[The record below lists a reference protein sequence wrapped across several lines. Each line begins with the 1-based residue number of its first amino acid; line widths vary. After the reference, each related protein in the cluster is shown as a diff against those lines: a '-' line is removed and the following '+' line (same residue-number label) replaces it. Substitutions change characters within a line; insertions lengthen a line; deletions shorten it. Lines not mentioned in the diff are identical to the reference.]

1 MSVISFPNYR
11 GDASLAT
18 KPADSCV
25 AITKS
30 DDDTFAQAVRV
41 YVGTAGTVTY
51 TPADGGDDVAVPV
64 VAGGFTPSRAIAVKS
79 TGTDADDLFAV
90 Y

>member
-1 MSVISFPNYR
+1 MAVITFANYR
-11 GDASLAT
+11 GDASLAL

-30 DDDTFAQAVRV
+30 DDDTFAQPVRV
-41 YVGTAGTVTY
+41 YCGGAGNVVY
-51 TPADGGDDVAVPV
+51 TPADGGTDVTVAV
-64 VAGGFTPSRAIAVKS
+64 VAGAYLPSRAIAVKS
-79 TGTDADDLFAV
+79 TNTTATGLFAV